1 MVGDSQQPPGVK
13 PLKSDSCVNVCASSS
28 NVPITA
34 IDPVNVKI
42 DITLNDRT
50 RSINIPI
57 AQRRMKFDQIEWCEP
72 FFKTYLKKWSFGQP
86 SSLGTSSIQ
95 GGRVPILLSN
105 CRKYQHHHHQLQQ
118 LVLGDIQVYPKKDT
132 ITFSSG
138 LHSWASSLRQFSKS
152 YAKKFDDKD
161 KQDGNGF
168 NPHIDAQNYESCSSS
183 SSTTSSSSNDE
194 DDQRT
199 VPANNQYQ
207 DAIATKIQRF
217 EQSLNNVL
225 DDHYWS
231 TFFFIDPS
239 PIHPHSNLS
248 IDYQSPKPN
257 HISVSLRKKLK
268 HWVTQMA
275 GQLRHIRTWK
285 SY

>member
-1 MVGDSQQPPGVK
+1 WLRPSKQIQPLIFSFKQPAQQRKIVATYELLYALLIGSLIALIVLPVNLFIIDGIKQCQSYTSTTACVNRKSISYAGVK
-13 PLKSDSCVNVCASSS
+13 PLKSNSCVNVCASSS

-42 DITLNDRT
+42 DITLNDQVNRALLELQV
-50 RSINIPI
+50 SKEDVY
-57 AQRRMKFDQIEWCEP
+57 Q
-72 FFKTYLKKWSFGQP
+72 SF
-86 SSLGTSSIQ
+86 
-95 GGRVPILLSN
+95 

-138 LHSWASSLRQFSKS
+138 LHSWASSLQQFSK
-152 YAKKFDDKD
+152 
-161 KQDGNGF
+161 
-168 NPHIDAQNYESCSSS
+168 H
-183 SSTTSSSSNDE
+183 
-194 DDQRT
+194 DQRT